1 MKILNNTTA
10 TLHFNTRFAGGGDC
24 GDIAAGA
31 PPYDYPIQ
39 PGQTVSLSI
48 YIRDGINFSV
58 TNGDL
63 VEVSS
68 RQESGS

>member
-10 TLHFNTRFAGGGDC
+10 TLHFDTSFAGGGDC
-24 GDIAAGA
+24 GDIAPGA
-31 PPYDYPIQ
+31 PPFDYPMQ

-48 YIRDGINFSV
+48 YIRDGINFTVAS
-58 TNGDL
+58 GDL